1 MSLAV
6 FPGASQLLLNRRSP
20 FVVDLFD
27 QELLL
32 GLVHHL
38 NLDIYSHI
46 DEVVVLRINIGFVLS
61 NRQSGM
67 AVRGDDG

>member
-1 MSLAV
+1 MSFAV
-6 FPGASQLLLNRRSP
+6 FPGAFQFLLDRCPPL
-20 FVVDLFD
+20 VVDLFD

-38 NLDIYSHI
+38 DLDVYSHI

-61 NRQSGM
+61 NRQSGV